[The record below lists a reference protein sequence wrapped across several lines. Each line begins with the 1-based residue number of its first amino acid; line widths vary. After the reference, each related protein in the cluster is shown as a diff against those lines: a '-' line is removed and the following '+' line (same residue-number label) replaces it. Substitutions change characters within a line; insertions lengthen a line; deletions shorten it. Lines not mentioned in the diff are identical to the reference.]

1 MKKQKRHVYR
11 VASYGADPTG
21 NKDSTIALL
30 AAIAHATKGPSQGFL
45 LDGIRDLGG
54 AQIDLEGGKYLIS
67 QPLRLPA
74 GVGNLMVCL

>member
-1 MKKQKRHVYR
+1 MYR